1 MNKQD
6 DPSNRDRPQELDPGA
21 QRDFESKRVPLERV
35 VMEVLRRGLGVGRD
49 TLKQTDEALR
59 SVSDTAFA
67 KDAASHMVSQIG
79 DLRQGISKVVAKEVE
94 RYLGRI
100 DLASELRKA
109 LDGMT
114 IEGNIKIKFKD
125 SEQEQKG
132 EDPKKK

>member
-6 DPSNRDRPQELDPGA
+6 DPLYRDRPQDTDPGA
-21 QRDFESKRVPLERV
+21 QRDVETKRVPLERV
-35 VMEVLRRGLGVGRD
+35 VMEVLRRGFGVGRD
-49 TLKQTDEALR
+49 TLKQTDEAVR
-59 SVSDTAFA
+59 SVSDSAFA
-67 KDAASHMVSQIG
+67 KEAASHMVSQIG

-109 LDGMT
+109 FDGMT

-125 SEQEQKG
+125 SDKEP
-132 EDPKKK
+132 EDLEKK